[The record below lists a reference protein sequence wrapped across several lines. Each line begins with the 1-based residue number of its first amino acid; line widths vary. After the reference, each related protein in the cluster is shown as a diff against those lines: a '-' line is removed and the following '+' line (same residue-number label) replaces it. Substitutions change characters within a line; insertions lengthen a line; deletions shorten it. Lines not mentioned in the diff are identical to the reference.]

1 MLVTAAGRPREGR
14 RDGGA
19 QGAAPED
26 EREETGRC
34 GTSPSPGVAGDRPM
48 SVGAVPVALAAAVA
62 FGWSAALMHHGASS
76 APEGSTVTALLVH
89 VVRQWRWLL
98 GMAASLSGLALHAL
112 ALHLGTIAVVQPLIV
127 TGLVFSFL
135 FRAALD
141 RALPH
146 RATMAWALLTGLGLT
161 VFLLAGSPSGGH
173 SASGAGSTVM
183 LVAGAAAVAA
193 AWLAAA
199 RVPRRAG
206 LLLGAAAGVV
216 FGLIAGTLKATTL
229 AAARGVPALLTS
241 WPVYVLVALGA
252 TGFLLNQRSYHAA
265 PLSRSLPVS
274 NTLNP
279 LVALVFGVVGFGE
292 RPPSAPARLA
302 AEAVGLTLVLT
313 GVFLLAR
320 TEEEA

>member
-1 MLVTAAGRPREGR
+1 VSGPA
-14 RDGGA
+14 
-19 QGAAPED
+19 
-26 EREETGRC
+26 
-34 GTSPSPGVAGDRPM
+34 
-48 SVGAVPVALAAAVA
+48 GAVPVALAAAVA
-62 FGWSAALMHHGASS
+62 FGWSTALMHHSASGAP
-76 APEGSTVTALLVH
+76 AHVEGIRALLGH
-89 VVRQWRWLL
+89 VTRQWRWLL
-98 GMAASLSGLALHAL
+98 GMAASLGGLALHAL
-112 ALHLGTIAVVQPLIV
+112 ALHLGTIAVVQPLVV

-141 RALPH
+141 RALPS
-146 RATMAWALLTGLGLT
+146 RATMAWALLTGVGLT
-161 VFLLAGSPSGGH
+161 VFL
-173 SASGAGSTVM
+173 
-183 LVAGAAAVAA
+183 VAGGQPAAGRASTAGIVAVLAAGAVAVAA

-199 RVPRRAG
+199 RVPAHAG

-229 AAARGVPALLTS
+229 AAAGGVAALFTA

-292 RPPSAPARLA
+292 RPPSAPGRLA
-302 AEAVGLTLVLT
+302 AEAAGLVLVLT

-320 TEEEA
+320 TEEAA